1 VLLQGAD
8 VRVMRSQATQT
19 DMSVTPH
26 QLVCESNT
34 QQELEQQTLAAA
46 VNESMH
52 REVVTQQLTQQLQA
66 ACTDA

>member
-1 VLLQGAD
+1 
-8 VRVMRSQATQT
+8 
-19 DMSVTPH
+19 MSVTPH